1 MLGTGVALSSLGA
14 MAGGAGVCFVELK
27 AYAFV
32 EDGHLGSGPLME
44 YGHLGAGH
52 GVEPGYL
59 GTKSLAGVDLAGR

>member
-14 MAGGAGVCFVELK
+14 MAGGVGVCFVELE

-32 EDGHLGSGPLME
+32 KD
-44 YGHLGAGH
+44 GHLGAGH